1 MDFTLLVAFVAF
13 FAMVLAW
20 LVAPSSVRMPAP
32 TLRETSA
39 VGAD

>member
-1 MDFTLLVAFVAF
+1 MDVFMIASFVAF

-20 LVAPSSVRMPAP
+20 LVAPSTGRATMPIIEP
-32 TLRETSA
+32 SA

>member
-1 MDFTLLVAFVAF
+1 MDIFMIASFVGF

-20 LVAPSSVRMPAP
+20 MAAPATGRSPMPIIEP
-32 TLRETSA
+32 SA